1 MPQHHSGET
10 IMIRTFTSALAVTM
24 ALGMTPAFAQNSTG
38 GSAGTAT
45 TPSGQSA
52 STLGV
57 GATSN
62 GSAALGMGAS
72 GATTD
77 GTVKTRAAVHG
88 NNNLTGQ
95 AMATARDGGEFARS
109 HTTCHAGDEVSCRT
123 KTMAHE
129 PGSKPVKSTSSTPR

>member
-1 MPQHHSGET
+1 
-10 IMIRTFTSALAVTM
+10 MIRTFTSALVLAT
-24 ALGMTPAFAQNSTG
+24 ALGMTPTLAQNSTG

-45 TPSGQSA
+45 TQGGQSA

-57 GATSN
+57 GATSD
-62 GSAALGMGAS
+62 GTAALGMGAS

-88 NNNLTGQ
+88 NNNLNGQ
-95 AMATARDGGEFARS
+95 AMATARDGGDFARS
-109 HTTCHAGDEVSCRT
+109 HTTCHAGDDVSCRT